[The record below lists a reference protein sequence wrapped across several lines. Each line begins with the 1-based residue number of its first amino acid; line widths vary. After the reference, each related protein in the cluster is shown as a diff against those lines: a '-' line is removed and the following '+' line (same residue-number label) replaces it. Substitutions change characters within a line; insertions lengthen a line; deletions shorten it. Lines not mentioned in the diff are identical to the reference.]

1 MNERTS
7 RRIVAALVACM
18 LPGGLLAADGDEA
31 RKRFPKHGEVEYEH
45 SIITIPIFLP
55 GDTSVAEVLKFDAF
69 MRLVR
74 EPAIR
79 NGLGYGQFEFV
90 IDAWELYGYS
100 KVLDAYITFKLSD
113 TVKPKSLGVSL
124 QKDKDYP
131 AMIVY
136 NAIYDVYL
144 DDVKV
149 GENMAGVAFATG
161 VMEIPP
167 RNITVSFHKPFG
179 FKRLAV
185 GRSRPGTGGDEKGTG
200 SSKFHRP
207 ECSDTQCECLPEEFF
222 CADGGSCEDMESI
235 TSAQF
240 EAGAAKA
247 KSYRVNRQ
255 ARLKSGGAASPGAS
269 ATPKKKSD

>member
-1 MNERTS
+1 MNGRTS
-7 RRIVAALVACM
+7 RRVVAALVVCM
-18 LPGGLLAADGDEA
+18 LSGGLLAAHEED
-31 RKRFPKHGEVEYEH
+31 RNRFPSHGEVEYEH

-55 GDTSVAEVLKFDAF
+55 GDTSVAEVLKLDAF
-69 MRLVR
+69 MKLDR

-113 TVKPKSLGVSL
+113 TVKPKSLGVAL
-124 QKDKDYP
+124 QKSKDYP

-149 GENMAGVAFATG
+149 GENLAGVAFATG

-185 GRSRPGTGGDEKGTG
+185 GRSRPGTGGPNEKGNG
-200 SSKFHRP
+200 STKFHRP
-207 ECSDTQCECLPEEFF
+207 ECSETQCECLPEEFF

-235 TSAQF
+235 SRAEF
-240 EAGAAKA
+240 EAGATKA
-247 KSYRVNRQ
+247 KSYRVSRK
-255 ARLKSGGAASPGAS
+255 ARLKNGGAASPAAPAGV
-269 ATPKKKSD
+269 KKPN